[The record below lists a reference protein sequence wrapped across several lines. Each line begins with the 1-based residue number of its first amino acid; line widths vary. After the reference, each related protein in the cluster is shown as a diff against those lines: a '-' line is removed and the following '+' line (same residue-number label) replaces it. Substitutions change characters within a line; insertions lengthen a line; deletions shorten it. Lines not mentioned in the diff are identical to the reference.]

1 MNEFLIVSL
10 FLLGAV
16 VVDALGDAL
25 RLNKELIAH
34 HVMEVIHVALWV
46 VIWAAF
52 GFAPVYIA
60 MYILG
65 RIVLFDIVFNLA
77 AGLPVF
83 YIGTNSL
90 YDIILTKF
98 GGWVKQHPGHFAF
111 IFRFMA
117 LVSWIGLL
125 IKN

>member
-1 MNEFLIVSL
+1 MNEFFIVSL

-25 RLNKELIAH
+25 RLLNKQIAH
-34 HVMEVIHVALWV
+34 HTMEAVHLVIWV

-52 GFAPVYIA
+52 GFVPVYIA

-65 RIVLFDIVFNLA
+65 RVVAFDIVFNLA

-83 YIGTNSL
+83 HVGNCSL
-90 YDIILTKF
+90 YDRAITWFAGK
-98 GGWVKQHPGHFAF
+98 VKQHPGQYSIVNAVLYHP
-111 IFRFMA
+111 
-117 LVSWIGLL
+117 
-125 IKN
+125 